1 MKWKQPMNE
10 TSKLRLFID
19 TTDIT
24 IWQRVLPMGL
34 FYGITTNPSILF
46 KENVPC
52 TVPNL
57 ANLAE
62 NAFKLNAQEIH
73 LQVWGED
80 TESMLAVGRE
90 IAAIDP
96 RVSIKVPM
104 TEPGILC
111 ARKLVEA
118 GHKVTLTA
126 VHDANQVL
134 VAIAMGATYA
144 APYLGRMNDAG
155 LNGHDELLAMQQMI
169 NHMNSPLR
177 LLSASIRQLSDLSAL
192 ARNGV
197 DTFTLLPALVDQL
210 LENPLTDRA
219 ATDFEEKAQASLSEN

>member
-1 MKWKQPMNE
+1 MSENG
-10 TSKLRLFID
+10 SKLRLFID
-19 TTDIT
+19 TTDQS

-34 FYGITTNPSILF
+34 FYGITTNPSILY

-80 TESMLAVGRE
+80 TESMLRVGRE
-90 IAAIDP
+90 IAEIDP
-96 RVSIKVPM
+96 RVSIKVPI

-126 VHDANQVL
+126 VHGANQIL
-134 VAIAMGATYA
+134 LAMALGATYA

-155 LNGHDELLAMQQMI
+155 LNGLDEMLAMQQMI
-169 NHMNSPLR
+169 QHMNSPMR
-177 LLSASIRQLSDLSAL
+177 LLSASIRQLSDLSTL
-192 ARNGV
+192 ARNGL

-210 LENPLTDRA
+210 LENPLTNRA
-219 ATDFEEKAQASLSEN
+219 TADFEEKAEASLSK